1 MAISQFA
8 APTDIAALLGGE
20 KIFKRALA
28 EQHDMQKVVRKGL
41 PFAAL
46 ETFVS
51 TMGIPMAEVIEVLGV
66 AARTLAR
73 RKDRRILTP
82 AESDRLYR
90 LARVACMAIQVL
102 GSPEK
107 AKHWLERS
115 NRALG
120 GETPLSCLD
129 TDIGARQVEA
139 VLGRIA
145 HGVFS

>member
-8 APTDIAALLGGE
+8 APTDVAALLGGE
-20 KIFKRALA
+20 KILKRALA
-28 EQHDMQKVVRKGL
+28 KQHDMREVVRKGL

-51 TMGIPMAEVIEVLGV
+51 TIGIPIAEVIEVLGV
-66 AARTLAR
+66 ATRTLAR

-90 LARVACMAIQVL
+90 LARIACMAIQVL

-107 AKHWLERS
+107 AKQWLERP

-120 GETPLSCLD
+120 GDTPLSFLD
-129 TDIGARQVEA
+129 TEIGARQVEA

-145 HGVFS
+145 HGIFS